1 MNEGHAPHSIHSIHS
16 ARPADIS
23 EPHEIPR
30 SPVFLWQSRSP
41 IPKTLVM
48 LNYLWLGLILCG
60 VVLGVLTGRTE
71 ALTAATFD
79 ACKSSLISIALPLGA
94 VMALWLGIM
103 RLAEKSGAVER
114 LSGLLRPLLVRLF
127 PDVPA
132 DHPAMGAM
140 VMNIAANMLGLGNAA
155 TPLGL
160 RAMQNL
166 ETLNPRPGTA
176 TNAMCTFLAI
186 NTSSVQLIP
195 TTAVGILA
203 AAGAIHP
210 TAIIGTA
217 LVATSCSFMIGIIS
231 VKLLQRLPIFA
242 LPPVEHA
249 AVSRTTEDIVL
260 PTPQTLTTL
269 SFWKRVLLGAYVALF
284 AGTIWHLV
292 SSQPS
297 GSSIAITIIQS
308 ISLVAIPFLIGFF
321 PLYAA
326 LQGVSVY
333 EEFVEGAKEGIQVA
347 LRIFPYLVAILV
359 AVGIFRAAGGID
371 ILSRLLAPLLD
382 LIGLPSQVL
391 PMVLVRPM
399 SGSAATGLFAEIVKA
414 CGPDS
419 YPALLAGTI
428 LGGTETTL
436 YVLAVYFGSVAIRR
450 GRHALAAGLLA
461 DAAGVAASLV
471 ICRLVFK

>member
-1 MNEGHAPHSIHSIHS
+1 
-16 ARPADIS
+16 
-23 EPHEIPR
+23 
-30 SPVFLWQSRSP
+30 
-41 IPKTLVM
+41 M
-48 LNYLWLGLILCG
+48 LNYIWLGLILCG
-60 VVLGVLTGRTE
+60 VVLGVVTGRTE
-71 ALTAATFD
+71 AVTAATFD
-79 ACKSSLISIALPLGA
+79 AAKASLMNIALPLGA

-114 LSGLLRPLLVRLF
+114 LSSFLKPLLTRLF
-127 PDVPA
+127 PEVPA

-160 RAMQNL
+160 KAMQGL
-166 ETLNPRPGTA
+166 ESLNPRPGTA

-195 TTAVGILA
+195 ATAIGILA
-203 AAGAIHP
+203 AAGAAHP
-210 TAIIGTA
+210 SAIIGTA
-217 LVATSCSFMIGIIS
+217 LVATTCSFITGIVS
-231 VKLLQRLPIFA
+231 VKLLQRLPMFA
-242 LPPVEHA
+242 LPPTDPIATPSAEASDSLPISESA
-249 AVSRTTEDIVL
+249 A
-260 PTPQTLTTL
+260 PL
-269 SFWKRVLLGAYVALF
+269 SLWKKLLLAGYVALF

-292 SSQPS
+292 TARVT
-297 GSSIAITIIQS
+297 GSSLPISIVQS
-308 ISLVAIPFLIGFF
+308 ISVVAIPFLIGFF

-326 LQGVSVY
+326 LKGVAVY
-333 EEFVEGAKEGIQVA
+333 EEFIEGAKEGIQVA

-371 ILSRLLAPLLD
+371 ILTRLLAPVLD
-382 LIGLPSQVL
+382 LIGLPPQVL
-391 PMVLVRPM
+391 PMVLVRPL

-419 YPALLAGTI
+419 YAAQLAGTI

-471 ICRLVFK
+471 ICRLVFR

>member
-1 MNEGHAPHSIHSIHS
+1 
-16 ARPADIS
+16 
-23 EPHEIPR
+23 
-30 SPVFLWQSRSP
+30 
-41 IPKTLVM
+41 
-48 LNYLWLGLILCG
+48 
-60 VVLGVLTGRTE
+60 LGVLTGHTE
-71 ALTAATFD
+71 AVTTATFD
-79 ACKSSLISIALPLGA
+79 ACKSSLMSIALPLGA

-114 LSGLLRPLLVRLF
+114 LASILRPLLFRLF
-127 PDVPA
+127 PEVPA

-166 ETLNPRPGTA
+166 ESLNPRPGTA
-176 TNAMCTFLAI
+176 SNAMCTFLAI

-195 TTAVGILA
+195 STAVGILA

-217 LVATSCSFMIGIIS
+217 FVATTCSFLTGITS
-231 VKLLQRLPIFA
+231 VKLLQRLPMFA
-242 LPPVEHA
+242 LPPIDPLKQKTAQPLENAPVPSA
-249 AVSRTTEDIVL
+249 FAPL
-260 PTPQTLTTL
+260 PAWKITLL
-269 SFWKRVLLGAYVALF
+269 SAYVLLFLWE
-284 AGTIWHLV
+284 ILHLTFLSHD
-292 SSQPS
+292 SSLLIS
-297 GSSIAITIIQS
+297 LIQS
-308 ISLVAIPFLIGFF
+308 VSLVAIPFLVGFF

-326 LQGVSVY
+326 LRGVAVY
-333 EEFVEGAKEGIQVA
+333 DEFIEGAKEGIQVA

-371 ILSRLLAPLLD
+371 LLTRALSPVLD
-382 LIGLPSQVL
+382 LIGLPAQVL
-391 PMVLVRPM
+391 PLVLVRPM
-399 SGSAATGLFAEIVKA
+399 SGSAATGLFAEIVKS

-419 YPALLAGTI
+419 YASQLAGTI

>member
-1 MNEGHAPHSIHSIHS
+1 MWIH
-16 ARPADIS
+16 IS
-23 EPHEIPR
+23 LFFNDWGGLLNLQR
-30 SPVFLWQSRSP
+30 F
-41 IPKTLVM
+41 M
-48 LNYLWLGLILCG
+48 LNYIWLGLILCG
-60 VVLGVLTGRTE
+60 VVLGVVTGRTE
-71 ALTAATFD
+71 AVTTATFE
-79 ACKSSLISIALPLGA
+79 AAKASLMAIALPLGA

-114 LSGLLRPLLVRLF
+114 LSGFLRPLLTRLF

-132 DHPAMGAM
+132 NHPAMGAM

-160 RAMQNL
+160 RAMQGL
-166 ETLNPRPGTA
+166 ESLNPRPGTA

-195 TTAVGILA
+195 ATAVGILA
-203 AAGAIHP
+203 AAGATHP
-210 TAIIGTA
+210 TSIIGTA
-217 LVATSCSFMIGIIS
+217 LVATSCSFLTGIIS
-231 VKLLQRLPIFA
+231 VKLLQRLPMFA
-242 LPPVEHA
+242 LPATPA
-249 AVSRTTEDIVL
+249 APLETSLEGSE
-260 PTPQTLTTL
+260 PTPLTTL
-269 SFWKRVLLGAYVALF
+269 SLALWKKLLLAAYVALF

-292 SSQPS
+292 ATRGGTNSV
-297 GSSIAITIIQS
+297 AISLIQS
-308 ISLVAIPFLIGFF
+308 ISLVAIPFLLGFF

-326 LQGVSVY
+326 LRGISVY
-333 EEFVEGAKEGIQVA
+333 EEFIEGAKEGIQVA

-371 ILSRLLAPLLD
+371 ILSRLMAPLLD
-382 LIGLPSQVL
+382 LIGLPTQVL
-391 PMVLVRPM
+391 PLVLVRPL

-419 YPALLAGTI
+419 YTAQLAGTI

>member
-1 MNEGHAPHSIHSIHS
+1 
-16 ARPADIS
+16 
-23 EPHEIPR
+23 
-30 SPVFLWQSRSP
+30 
-41 IPKTLVM
+41 M
-48 LNYLWLGLILCG
+48 LNYLWLGLIL
-60 VVLGVLTGRTE
+60 LGVILGVFTGKTE
-71 ALTAATFD
+71 DVTLATFE
-79 ACKSSLISIALPLGA
+79 AAKASLMSIALPLGA

-114 LSGLLRPLLVRLF
+114 LSGFLRPLLTRLF

-160 RAMQNL
+160 RAMQCL
-166 ETLNPRPGTA
+166 ESLNPRPGTA

-195 TTAVGILA
+195 ATAVGILA
-203 AAGAIHP
+203 AAGATHP
-210 TAIIGTA
+210 TSIIGTA
-217 LVATSCSFMIGIIS
+217 LVATSCSFLTGIIS
-231 VKLLQRLPIFA
+231 VKLLQRLPMFA
-242 LPPVEHA
+242 LPPVPALAESPMVEVDPIPNA
-249 AVSRTTEDIVL
+249 TS
-260 PTPQTLTTL
+260 TLTL
-269 SFWKRVLLGAYVALF
+269 ALWKKLLLALYVALF
-284 AGTIWHLV
+284 AGTVWHLV
-292 SSQPS
+292 ASRSGESSL
-297 GSSIAITIIQS
+297 AISVIQS
-308 ISLVAIPFLIGFF
+308 ISMVAIPFLIGFF

-326 LQGVSVY
+326 LQGIAVY
-333 EEFVEGAKEGIQVA
+333 EEFIEGAKEGIQVA

-371 ILSRLLAPLLD
+371 ILTRLLSPLLD
-382 LIGLPSQVL
+382 LIGLPAQVL
-391 PMVLVRPM
+391 PLVLVRPL

-419 YPALLAGTI
+419 YAAQLAGTI

-471 ICRLVFK
+471 ICKLVFSR

>member
-1 MNEGHAPHSIHSIHS
+1 
-16 ARPADIS
+16 
-23 EPHEIPR
+23 
-30 SPVFLWQSRSP
+30 
-41 IPKTLVM
+41 M

-60 VVLGVLTGRTE
+60 VVLGVLTGKTE
-71 ALTAATFD
+71 AVTAATFD
-79 ACKSSLISIALPLGA
+79 AAKASLMTIALPLGA

-103 RLAEKSGAVER
+103 RLAETSGAVER
-114 LSGLLRPLLVRLF
+114 LSSFLKPLLTRLF

-132 DHPAMGAM
+132 DHSAMGAV

-160 RAMQNL
+160 RAMQGL
-166 ETLNPRPGTA
+166 ESLNPRPGTA

-195 TTAVGILA
+195 ATAVGILA
-203 AAGAIHP
+203 AAGSIHP

-217 LVATSCSFMIGIIS
+217 LVATTCSFVTGIVS
-231 VKLLQRLPIFA
+231 VKLLQRLPMFA
-242 LPPVEHA
+242 LPPMPPVMASVASEASLPSPVEPL
-249 AVSRTTEDIVL
+249 TEFPL
-260 PTPQTLTTL
+260 
-269 SFWKRVLLGAYVALF
+269 WKKILLGGYVALF
-284 AGTIWHLV
+284 VITIGRLAL
-292 SSQPS
+292 S
-297 GSSIAITIIQS
+297 GVEGQHSLAIAIIQS

-326 LQGVSVY
+326 LRGVAVY
-333 EEFVEGAKEGIQVA
+333 EEFIEGAKEGIQVA

-371 ILSRLLAPLLD
+371 ILTRFLSPVLD
-382 LIGLPSQVL
+382 LIGLPPQVL
-391 PMVLVRPM
+391 PLVLIRPL
-399 SGSAATGLFAEIVKA
+399 SGSAATSLFAEIVKA

-419 YPALLAGTI
+419 YAANLAGTI

-436 YVLAVYFGSVAIRR
+436 YVLAVYFGSVAIRK

-471 ICRLVFK
+471 ICRLVFKS

>member
-1 MNEGHAPHSIHSIHS
+1 
-16 ARPADIS
+16 
-23 EPHEIPR
+23 
-30 SPVFLWQSRSP
+30 
-41 IPKTLVM
+41 M

-60 VVLGVLTGRTE
+60 VVLGVLTGKTE
-71 ALTAATFD
+71 AVTAATFD
-79 ACKSSLISIALPLGA
+79 AAKASLMTIALPLGA

-114 LSGLLRPLLVRLF
+114 LSSFLKPLLTRLF

-160 RAMQNL
+160 RAMQGL
-166 ETLNPRPGTA
+166 ESLNPRPGTA

-195 TTAVGILA
+195 ATAVGILA
-203 AAGAIHP
+203 AAGSIHP

-217 LVATSCSFMIGIIS
+217 LVATTCSFVTGIVS
-231 VKLLQRLPIFA
+231 VKLLQRLPMFA
-242 LPPVEHA
+242 LPPMHPVIASVASEASLPSPVEPL
-249 AVSRTTEDIVL
+249 TEFPL
-260 PTPQTLTTL
+260 
-269 SFWKRVLLGAYVALF
+269 WKKILLGGYVALF
-284 AGTIWHLV
+284 VITIGRLAL
-292 SSQPS
+292 S
-297 GSSIAITIIQS
+297 GVEGQHSLAIAIIQS

-326 LQGVSVY
+326 LRGVAVY
-333 EEFVEGAKEGIQVA
+333 EEFIEGAKEGIQVA

-371 ILSRLLAPLLD
+371 ILTRLLSPVLD
-382 LIGLPSQVL
+382 LIGLPPQVL
-391 PMVLVRPM
+391 PLVLVRPM

-419 YPALLAGTI
+419 YAAHLAGTI

-436 YVLAVYFGSVAIRR
+436 YVLAVYFGSVAIRK

-471 ICRLVFK
+471 ICRLIFKS

>member
-1 MNEGHAPHSIHSIHS
+1 
-16 ARPADIS
+16 
-23 EPHEIPR
+23 
-30 SPVFLWQSRSP
+30 
-41 IPKTLVM
+41 M
-48 LNYLWLGLILCG
+48 LNYIWLGLILCG
-60 VVLGVLTGRTE
+60 VVLGVVTGRTE
-71 ALTAATFD
+71 AVTTATFD
-79 ACKSSLISIALPLGA
+79 AAKASLMTIALPLGA

-114 LSGLLRPLLVRLF
+114 LSGFLRPLLVRLF

-132 DHPAMGAM
+132 DHPAMGAI

-160 RAMQNL
+160 RAMQGL
-166 ETLNPRPGTA
+166 ESLNPRPGTA

-195 TTAVGILA
+195 ATAVGILA
-203 AAGAIHP
+203 AAGATHP
-210 TAIIGTA
+210 TSIIGTA
-217 LVATSCSFMIGIIS
+217 LVATTCSFLTGIIS
-231 VKLLQRLPIFA
+231 VKLLQRLPMFA
-242 LPPVEHA
+242 LPPVTDHA
-249 AVSRTTEDIVL
+249 PLPAMTDIS
-260 PTPQTLTTL
+260 PESAEGIP
-269 SFWKRVLLGAYVALF
+269 FPRWKKMLLAGYIALF

-292 SSQPS
+292 AMRVTGTSLPI
-297 GSSIAITIIQS
+297 SIVQS

-326 LQGVSVY
+326 LRGVAVY
-333 EEFVEGAKEGIQVA
+333 EEFIEGAKEGIQVA

-371 ILSRLLAPLLD
+371 ILTRLLAPVLD
-382 LIGLPSQVL
+382 LIGLPPQVL
-391 PMVLVRPM
+391 PMVLVRPL

-419 YPALLAGTI
+419 YAAQLAGTI

-471 ICRLVFK
+471 ICRLVFR

>member
-1 MNEGHAPHSIHSIHS
+1 VI
-16 ARPADIS
+16 
-23 EPHEIPR
+23 
-30 SPVFLWQSRSP
+30 
-41 IPKTLVM
+41 
-48 LNYLWLGLILCG
+48 
-60 VVLGVLTGRTE
+60 TGRTE
-71 ALTAATFD
+71 AVTSATFD
-79 ACKSSLISIALPLGA
+79 AAKASLMSIALPLGA

-114 LSGLLRPLLVRLF
+114 LSGLLRPLLTRLF

-160 RAMQNL
+160 RAMQGL
-166 ETLNPRPGTA
+166 ESLNPRPGTA

-195 TTAVGILA
+195 ATAVGILA
-203 AAGAIHP
+203 AAGATHP
-210 TAIIGTA
+210 TSIIGTA
-217 LVATSCSFMIGIIS
+217 LVATTCSFMTGIIS
-231 VKLLQRLPIFA
+231 VKLLQRLPMFA
-242 LPPVEHA
+242 LPPTPSPALAKEEETA
-249 AVSRTTEDIVL
+249 DIPATLAL
-260 PTPQTLTTL
+260 PPLTLWRKL
-269 SFWKRVLLGAYVALF
+269 FLAAYVALF
-284 AGTIWHLV
+284 AGTVWHLV
-292 SSQPS
+292 ISRSVGTSLPIS
-297 GSSIAITIIQS
+297 VIQS
-308 ISLVAIPFLIGFF
+308 LSLVAIPFLIGFF
-321 PLYAA
+321 PLYGA
-326 LQGVSVY
+326 LRGVAVY
-333 EEFVEGAKEGIQVA
+333 EEFIEGAKEGIQVA

-371 ILSRLLAPLLD
+371 LLTRMLAPLLD
-382 LIGLPSQVL
+382 LIGLPAQVL
-391 PMVLVRPM
+391 PLVLVRPL

-419 YPALLAGTI
+419 YAAQLAGTI

-471 ICRLVFK
+471 ICRLVFR

>member
-1 MNEGHAPHSIHSIHS
+1 
-16 ARPADIS
+16 
-23 EPHEIPR
+23 
-30 SPVFLWQSRSP
+30 
-41 IPKTLVM
+41 M
-48 LNYLWLGLILCG
+48 LNYLWLGLILSG
-60 VVLGVLTGRTE
+60 VILGVFTGKTE
-71 ALTAATFD
+71 AVTLATFD
-79 ACKSSLISIALPLGA
+79 AAKASLMSIALPLGA

-114 LSGLLRPLLVRLF
+114 LSGFLRPLLTRLF

-160 RAMQNL
+160 RAMQCL
-166 ETLNPRPGTA
+166 ESLNPRPGTA

-195 TTAVGILA
+195 ATAVGILA
-203 AAGAIHP
+203 AAGATHP
-210 TAIIGTA
+210 TSIIGTA
-217 LVATSCSFMIGIIS
+217 LVATSCSFLSGIIS
-231 VKLLQRLPIFA
+231 VKLLQRLPMFA
-242 LPPVEHA
+242 LPPVTALADSTKLE
-249 AVSRTTEDIVL
+249 EDPL
-260 PTPQTLTTL
+260 PSAHSALTLTL
-269 SFWKRVLLGAYVALF
+269 WKKLLLALYVALF
-284 AGTIWHLV
+284 AGTVWHLV
-292 SSQPS
+292 ASRSGESSL
-297 GSSIAITIIQS
+297 AISVIQS

-326 LQGVSVY
+326 LQGVAVY
-333 EEFVEGAKEGIQVA
+333 EEFIEGAKEGIQVA

-371 ILSRLLAPLLD
+371 ILTRLLAPLLD
-382 LIGLPSQVL
+382 LIGLPTQVL
-391 PMVLVRPM
+391 PLVLVRPL

-419 YPALLAGTI
+419 YAAQLAGTI

-471 ICRLVFK
+471 ICKLVFSR

>member
-1 MNEGHAPHSIHSIHS
+1 
-16 ARPADIS
+16 
-23 EPHEIPR
+23 
-30 SPVFLWQSRSP
+30 
-41 IPKTLVM
+41 M

-60 VVLGVLTGRTE
+60 VVLGVITGRTE
-71 ALTAATFD
+71 AVTSATFD
-79 ACKSSLISIALPLGA
+79 AAKASLMSIALPLGA

-114 LSGLLRPLLVRLF
+114 LSGLLRPLLTRLF

-160 RAMQNL
+160 RAMQGL
-166 ETLNPRPGTA
+166 ESLNPRPGTA

-195 TTAVGILA
+195 ATAVGILA
-203 AAGAIHP
+203 AAGATHP
-210 TAIIGTA
+210 TSIIGTA
-217 LVATSCSFMIGIIS
+217 LVATTCSFMTGIIS
-231 VKLLQRLPIFA
+231 VKLLQRLPMFA
-242 LPPVEHA
+242 LPPTPSPALAKEEETA
-249 AVSRTTEDIVL
+249 DIPATLAL
-260 PTPQTLTTL
+260 PSLTLWRKL
-269 SFWKRVLLGAYVALF
+269 FLAAYVALF
-284 AGTIWHLV
+284 AGTVWHLV
-292 SSQPS
+292 ISRSVGTSLPIS
-297 GSSIAITIIQS
+297 VIQS
-308 ISLVAIPFLIGFF
+308 LSLVAIPFLIGFF
-321 PLYAA
+321 PLYGA
-326 LQGVSVY
+326 LRGVAVY
-333 EEFVEGAKEGIQVA
+333 EEFIEGAKEGIQVA

-371 ILSRLLAPLLD
+371 LLTRMLAPLLD
-382 LIGLPSQVL
+382 LIGLPAQVL
-391 PMVLVRPM
+391 PLVLVRPL

-419 YPALLAGTI
+419 YAAQLAGTI

-471 ICRLVFK
+471 ICRLVFR

>member
-1 MNEGHAPHSIHSIHS
+1 
-16 ARPADIS
+16 
-23 EPHEIPR
+23 
-30 SPVFLWQSRSP
+30 
-41 IPKTLVM
+41 M

-60 VVLGVLTGRTE
+60 VVLGVLTGKTE
-71 ALTAATFD
+71 AVTAATFD
-79 ACKSSLISIALPLGA
+79 AAKASLMTIALPLGA

-103 RLAEKSGAVER
+103 RLAETSGAVER
-114 LSGLLRPLLVRLF
+114 LSSFLKPLLTRLF

-160 RAMQNL
+160 RAMQGL
-166 ETLNPRPGTA
+166 ESLNPRPGTA

-195 TTAVGILA
+195 ATAVGILA
-203 AAGAIHP
+203 AAGSIHP

-217 LVATSCSFMIGIIS
+217 LVATTCSFVTGIVS
-231 VKLLQRLPIFA
+231 VKLLQRLPMFA
-242 LPPVEHA
+242 LPPMPPVMASVASEASLPSPVEPL
-249 AVSRTTEDIVL
+249 TEFPL
-260 PTPQTLTTL
+260 
-269 SFWKRVLLGAYVALF
+269 WKKILLGGYVALF
-284 AGTIWHLV
+284 VITIGHLAL
-292 SSQPS
+292 S
-297 GSSIAITIIQS
+297 GVEGQHSLAIAIIQS

-326 LQGVSVY
+326 LRGVAVY
-333 EEFVEGAKEGIQVA
+333 EEFIEGAKEGIQVA

-371 ILSRLLAPLLD
+371 ILTRLLSPVLD
-382 LIGLPSQVL
+382 LIGLPPQVL
-391 PMVLVRPM
+391 PLVLVRPM

-419 YPALLAGTI
+419 YAAHLAGTI

-436 YVLAVYFGSVAIRR
+436 YVLAVYFGSVAIRK

-471 ICRLVFK
+471 ICRLVFR

>member
-1 MNEGHAPHSIHSIHS
+1 
-16 ARPADIS
+16 
-23 EPHEIPR
+23 
-30 SPVFLWQSRSP
+30 
-41 IPKTLVM
+41 M

-60 VVLGVLTGRTE
+60 VVLGVLTGKTE
-71 ALTAATFD
+71 AVTAATFD
-79 ACKSSLISIALPLGA
+79 AAKASLMTIALPLGA

-103 RLAEKSGAVER
+103 RLAETSGAVER
-114 LSGLLRPLLVRLF
+114 LSSFLKPLLTRLF

-160 RAMQNL
+160 RAMQGL
-166 ETLNPRPGTA
+166 ESLNPRPGTA

-195 TTAVGILA
+195 ATAVGILA
-203 AAGAIHP
+203 AAGSIHP

-217 LVATSCSFMIGIIS
+217 LVATTCSFVTGIVS
-231 VKLLQRLPIFA
+231 VKLLQRLPMFA
-242 LPPVEHA
+242 LPPMPPVMASVASEASLPSPVEPL
-249 AVSRTTEDIVL
+249 TEFPL
-260 PTPQTLTTL
+260 
-269 SFWKRVLLGAYVALF
+269 WKKILLGGYVALF
-284 AGTIWHLV
+284 VITIGRLAL
-292 SSQPS
+292 S
-297 GSSIAITIIQS
+297 GVEGQHSLTIAIIQS

-326 LQGVSVY
+326 LRGVAVY
-333 EEFVEGAKEGIQVA
+333 EEFIEGAKEGIQVA

-371 ILSRLLAPLLD
+371 ILTRLLSPVLD
-382 LIGLPSQVL
+382 LIGLPPQVL
-391 PMVLVRPM
+391 PLVLVRPM

-419 YPALLAGTI
+419 YAAHLSGTI

-436 YVLAVYFGSVAIRR
+436 YVLAIYFGSVAIRK

-471 ICRLVFK
+471 ICRLVFKS

>member
-1 MNEGHAPHSIHSIHS
+1 
-16 ARPADIS
+16 
-23 EPHEIPR
+23 
-30 SPVFLWQSRSP
+30 
-41 IPKTLVM
+41 M
-48 LNYLWLGLILCG
+48 LNHLWLGLILCG
-60 VVLGVLTGRTE
+60 VVLGVITGRTE
-71 ALTAATFD
+71 AVTTAIFD
-79 ACKSSLISIALPLGA
+79 ASKASLLTIALPLGS

-114 LSGLLRPLLVRLF
+114 LSGFLRPLLTRLF

-140 VMNIAANMLGLGNAA
+140 VMNIAANVLGLGNAA

-160 RAMQNL
+160 RAMQGL
-166 ETLNPRPGTA
+166 ESLNPRPGTA

-195 TTAVGILA
+195 ATAVGILA
-203 AAGAIHP
+203 AAGATHP

-217 LVATSCSFMIGIIS
+217 LVATSCSFMTGIIS
-231 VKLLQRLPIFA
+231 VKLLQRLPVFE
-242 LPPVEHA
+242 LPPATAPEPVA
-249 AVSRTTEDIVL
+249 RAGAVDPPSAVPIG
-260 PTPQTLTTL
+260 PL
-269 SFWKRVLLGAYVALF
+269 SLWGKLLLSAYVALF
-284 AGTIWHLV
+284 AGTVWHLV
-292 SSQPS
+292 STRAE
-297 GSSIAITIIQS
+297 GSSLPVAVIQS

-321 PLYAA
+321 PLYGA
-326 LQGVSVY
+326 LRGVAVY
-333 EEFVEGAKEGIQVA
+333 EEFIEGAKEGIQVA

-371 ILSRLLAPLLD
+371 LMTLMMAPVLD
-382 LIGLPSQVL
+382 LIGLPAQVL
-391 PMVLVRPM
+391 PLVLVRPL

-419 YPALLAGTI
+419 YAAQLAGTI

-471 ICRLVFK
+471 ICRLIPFP

>member
-1 MNEGHAPHSIHSIHS
+1 MA
-16 ARPADIS
+16 
-23 EPHEIPR
+23 
-30 SPVFLWQSRSP
+30 
-41 IPKTLVM
+41 M

-60 VVLGVLTGRTE
+60 VILGVLTGKTE
-71 ALTAATFD
+71 AVTAATFD
-79 ACKSSLISIALPLGA
+79 AAKSSLLSIALPLGA

-114 LSGLLRPLLVRLF
+114 LSSFLKPLLTRLF

-160 RAMQNL
+160 RAMQGL
-166 ETLNPRPGTA
+166 ESLNPRPGTA

-195 TTAVGILA
+195 ATAVGILA
-203 AAGAIHP
+203 ATGAVHP
-210 TAIIGTA
+210 TSIIGTA
-217 LVATSCSFMIGIIS
+217 LVATTCSFVTGIVS
-231 VKLLQRLPIFA
+231 VKLLQRLPMFA
-242 LPPVEHA
+242 LPPMPGVMPNEAYDTGLTSPA
-249 AVSRTTEDIVL
+249 APLAEFQL
-260 PTPQTLTTL
+260 
-269 SFWKRVLLGAYVALF
+269 WKKILLGGYVVLF
-284 AGTIWHLV
+284 AFTIAHLT
-292 SSQPS
+292 QS
-297 GSSIAITIIQS
+297 GQTQASLPIALIQS

-326 LQGVSVY
+326 LRGVAVY
-333 EEFVEGAKEGIQVA
+333 EEFIEGAKEGIQVA

-371 ILSRLLAPLLD
+371 ILTRLLSPVLD
-382 LIGLPSQVL
+382 LIGLPPQVL
-391 PMVLVRPM
+391 PLVLVRPL

-419 YPALLAGTI
+419 YPAHLAGTI

-471 ICRLVFK
+471 ICRLVFKG

>member
-1 MNEGHAPHSIHSIHS
+1 
-16 ARPADIS
+16 
-23 EPHEIPR
+23 
-30 SPVFLWQSRSP
+30 
-41 IPKTLVM
+41 M

-60 VVLGVLTGRTE
+60 VILGVLTGKTE
-71 ALTAATFD
+71 AVTAATFE
-79 ACKSSLISIALPLGA
+79 AAKSSLMGIALPLGA

-103 RLAEKSGAVER
+103 RLAEKSGVVEK
-114 LSGLLRPLLVRLF
+114 LSGFLRPLLTRLF
-127 PDVPA
+127 PEVPA
-132 DHPAMGAM
+132 NHPAMGAM

-160 RAMQNL
+160 KAMQGL
-166 ETLNPRPGTA
+166 ESLNPRPGTA

-195 TTAVGILA
+195 ATAVGILA
-203 AAGAIHP
+203 AAGAAHP
-210 TAIIGTA
+210 TSIIGTA
-217 LVATSCSFMIGIIS
+217 LVATTCSFITGIVS

-242 LPPVEHA
+242 LSPVTGSPTQA
-249 AVSRTTEDIVL
+249 FSVDALPVSDSI
-260 PTPQTLTTL
+260 TPLSLWKRLLLTSYVAIFAGVICQLTTA
-269 SFWKRVLLGAYVALF
+269 SLG
-284 AGTIWHLV
+284 T
-292 SSQPS
+292 
-297 GSSIAITIIQS
+297 SSIPLSLPLAVIRS

-321 PLYAA
+321 PLYAS
-326 LQGVSVY
+326 LRGVAVY
-333 EEFVEGAKEGIQVA
+333 EEFIEGAKEGIQVA

-371 ILSRLLAPLLD
+371 ILTRVLSPVLD
-382 LIGLPSQVL
+382 LIGLPPQVL
-391 PMVLVRPM
+391 PLVLVRPL

-419 YPALLAGTI
+419 YAAQLAGTI

-436 YVLAVYFGSVAIRR
+436 YELAVYFGSVAIRR

-471 ICRLVFK
+471 ICRLVFR

>member
-1 MNEGHAPHSIHSIHS
+1 
-16 ARPADIS
+16 
-23 EPHEIPR
+23 
-30 SPVFLWQSRSP
+30 V
-41 IPKTLVM
+41 T
-48 LNYLWLGLILCG
+48 
-60 VVLGVLTGRTE
+60 LGVLTGHTE
-71 ALTAATFD
+71 AVTTATFD
-79 ACKSSLISIALPLGA
+79 ACKSSLMSIALPLGA

-114 LSGLLRPLLVRLF
+114 LASILRPLLFRLF
-127 PDVPA
+127 PEVPA

-166 ETLNPRPGTA
+166 ESLNPRPGTA
-176 TNAMCTFLAI
+176 SNAMCTFLAI

-195 TTAVGILA
+195 STAVGILA

-217 LVATSCSFMIGIIS
+217 FVATTCSFLTGITS
-231 VKLLQRLPIFA
+231 VKLLQRLPMFA
-242 LPPVEHA
+242 LPPIDPLKQKTAQPLENAPVPSA
-249 AVSRTTEDIVL
+249 FAPL
-260 PTPQTLTTL
+260 PAWKITLL
-269 SFWKRVLLGAYVALF
+269 SAYVLLFLWE
-284 AGTIWHLV
+284 ILHLTFLSHD
-292 SSQPS
+292 SSLLIS
-297 GSSIAITIIQS
+297 LIQS
-308 ISLVAIPFLIGFF
+308 VSLVAIPFLVGFF

-326 LQGVSVY
+326 LRGVAVY
-333 EEFVEGAKEGIQVA
+333 DEFIEGAKEGIQVA

-371 ILSRLLAPLLD
+371 LLTRALSPVLD
-382 LIGLPSQVL
+382 LIGLPAQVL
-391 PMVLVRPM
+391 PLVLVRPM
-399 SGSAATGLFAEIVKA
+399 SGSAATGLFAEIVKS

-419 YPALLAGTI
+419 YASQLAGTI

>member
-1 MNEGHAPHSIHSIHS
+1 
-16 ARPADIS
+16 
-23 EPHEIPR
+23 
-30 SPVFLWQSRSP
+30 
-41 IPKTLVM
+41 M
-48 LNYLWLGLILCG
+48 LNYLWLGLILSG
-60 VVLGVLTGRTE
+60 VILGVFTGKTE
-71 ALTAATFD
+71 AVTLATFD
-79 ACKSSLISIALPLGA
+79 AAKASLMSIALPLGA

-114 LSGLLRPLLVRLF
+114 LSGFLRPLLTRLF

-160 RAMQNL
+160 RAMQCL
-166 ETLNPRPGTA
+166 ESLNPRPGTA

-195 TTAVGILA
+195 ATAVGILA
-203 AAGAIHP
+203 AAGATHP
-210 TAIIGTA
+210 TSIIGTA
-217 LVATSCSFMIGIIS
+217 LVATSCSFLTGIIS
-231 VKLLQRLPIFA
+231 VKLLQRLPMFA
-242 LPPVEHA
+242 LPPVTA
-249 AVSRTTEDIVL
+249 LADSAKMKEDPL
-260 PTPQTLTTL
+260 PSVHSALTLTL
-269 SFWKRVLLGAYVALF
+269 WKKLLLALYVALF
-284 AGTIWHLV
+284 AGTVWHLV
-292 SSQPS
+292 ASRSGESSL
-297 GSSIAITIIQS
+297 AISVIQS

-326 LQGVSVY
+326 LQGVAVY
-333 EEFVEGAKEGIQVA
+333 EEFIEGAKEGIQVA

-371 ILSRLLAPLLD
+371 ILTRLLAPLLD
-382 LIGLPSQVL
+382 LIGLPTQVL
-391 PMVLVRPM
+391 PLVLVRPL

-414 CGPDS
+414 CGPNS
-419 YPALLAGTI
+419 YAAQLAGTI

-461 DAAGVAASLV
+461 DAAGVAASLL
-471 ICRLVFK
+471 ICRLVFR

>member
-1 MNEGHAPHSIHSIHS
+1 
-16 ARPADIS
+16 
-23 EPHEIPR
+23 
-30 SPVFLWQSRSP
+30 
-41 IPKTLVM
+41 M
-48 LNYLWLGLILCG
+48 LNYLWLGLILSG
-60 VVLGVLTGRTE
+60 VILGVFTGKTE
-71 ALTAATFD
+71 AVTLATFD
-79 ACKSSLISIALPLGA
+79 AAKASLMSIALPLGA

-114 LSGLLRPLLVRLF
+114 LSGFLRPLLTRLF

-160 RAMQNL
+160 RAMQCL
-166 ETLNPRPGTA
+166 ESLNPRPGTA

-195 TTAVGILA
+195 ATTVGILA
-203 AAGAIHP
+203 AAGATHP
-210 TAIIGTA
+210 TSIIGTA
-217 LVATSCSFMIGIIS
+217 LVATSCSFLTGIIS
-231 VKLLQRLPIFA
+231 VKLLQRLPMFA
-242 LPPVEHA
+242 LPPVTA
-249 AVSRTTEDIVL
+249 LADSAKMKEDPL
-260 PTPQTLTTL
+260 PSVHSALTLTL
-269 SFWKRVLLGAYVALF
+269 WKKLLLALYVALF
-284 AGTIWHLV
+284 AGTVWHLV
-292 SSQPS
+292 ASRSGESSL
-297 GSSIAITIIQS
+297 AISVIQS

-326 LQGVSVY
+326 LQGVAVY
-333 EEFVEGAKEGIQVA
+333 EEFIEGAKEGIQVA

-371 ILSRLLAPLLD
+371 ILTRLLAPLLD
-382 LIGLPSQVL
+382 LIGLPTQVL
-391 PMVLVRPM
+391 PLVLVRPL

-414 CGPDS
+414 CGPNS
-419 YPALLAGTI
+419 YAAQLAGTI

-461 DAAGVAASLV
+461 DAAGVAASLL
-471 ICRLVFK
+471 ICRLVFR

>member
-1 MNEGHAPHSIHSIHS
+1 
-16 ARPADIS
+16 
-23 EPHEIPR
+23 
-30 SPVFLWQSRSP
+30 
-41 IPKTLVM
+41 M
-48 LNYLWLGLILCG
+48 LNYLWLGLILIG
-60 VVLGVLTGRTE
+60 VILGVLTGKTE
-71 ALTAATFD
+71 ALTSATFD
-79 ACKSSLISIALPLGA
+79 AAKASLMSIALPLGA

-114 LSGLLRPLLVRLF
+114 LSGLLRPLLTRLF

-160 RAMQNL
+160 RAMQGL
-166 ETLNPRPGTA
+166 ESLNSRPGTA

-195 TTAVGILA
+195 ATAVGILA
-203 AAGAIHP
+203 AAGASHP

-217 LVATSCSFMIGIIS
+217 LVATTCSFMTGIIS
-231 VKLLQRLPIFA
+231 VKLLQRLPMFA
-242 LPPVEHA
+242 LPPAPAPTLAKEEETA
-249 AVSRTTEDIVL
+249 DIP
-260 PTPQTLTTL
+260 PTPALPHLTLWRKLFL
-269 SFWKRVLLGAYVALF
+269 SAYVALF
-284 AGTIWHLV
+284 AGTVWHLV
-292 SSQPS
+292 ISRSVGTSLPIS
-297 GSSIAITIIQS
+297 VIQS
-308 ISLVAIPFLIGFF
+308 LSLVAIPFLIGFF
-321 PLYAA
+321 PLYGA
-326 LQGVSVY
+326 LRGVAVY
-333 EEFVEGAKEGIQVA
+333 EEFIEGAKEGIQVA

-371 ILSRLLAPLLD
+371 LLTRMLAPLLD
-382 LIGLPSQVL
+382 LIGLPAQVL
-391 PMVLVRPM
+391 PLVLVRPL

-419 YPALLAGTI
+419 YAAQLAGTI

-471 ICRLVFK
+471 ICRLVFR

>member
-1 MNEGHAPHSIHSIHS
+1 
-16 ARPADIS
+16 
-23 EPHEIPR
+23 
-30 SPVFLWQSRSP
+30 
-41 IPKTLVM
+41 M

-60 VVLGVLTGRTE
+60 VVLGVVTGRTE

-79 ACKSSLISIALPLGA
+79 ACKSSLMSIALPLGA

-132 DHPAMGAM
+132 NHPAMGAM

-166 ETLNPRPGTA
+166 ETLNPQPGTA

-186 NTSSVQLIP
+186 NTSSVQLISA
-195 TTAVGILA
+195 TAVGILA

-217 LVATSCSFMIGIIS
+217 LVATSCSFMTGIIS

-242 LPPVEHA
+242 LPPLDHA
-249 AVSRTTEDIVL
+249 AVATPHSTSTSTEEIVL
-260 PTPQTLTTL
+260 PSPQTLSPL
-269 SFWKRVLLGAYVALF
+269 SFWKRVALVAYVALF

-461 DAAGVAASLV
+461 DVAGVAASLV

>member
-1 MNEGHAPHSIHSIHS
+1 
-16 ARPADIS
+16 
-23 EPHEIPR
+23 
-30 SPVFLWQSRSP
+30 
-41 IPKTLVM
+41 M
-48 LNYLWLGLILCG
+48 LNYLWLGLILSG
-60 VVLGVLTGRTE
+60 VILGVFTGKTE
-71 ALTAATFD
+71 AVTLATFD
-79 ACKSSLISIALPLGA
+79 AAKASLMSIALPLGA

-114 LSGLLRPLLVRLF
+114 LSGFLRPLLTRLF

-160 RAMQNL
+160 RAMQCL
-166 ETLNPRPGTA
+166 ESLNPRPGTA

-195 TTAVGILA
+195 ATAVGILA
-203 AAGAIHP
+203 AAGATHP
-210 TAIIGTA
+210 TSIIGTA
-217 LVATSCSFMIGIIS
+217 LVATSCSFLTGIIS
-231 VKLLQRLPIFA
+231 VKLLQRLPMFA
-242 LPPVEHA
+242 LPPVTALADSAKME
-249 AVSRTTEDIVL
+249 EDPL
-260 PTPQTLTTL
+260 PSAHSALTLTL
-269 SFWKRVLLGAYVALF
+269 WKKLLLALYVALF
-284 AGTIWHLV
+284 AGTVWHLV
-292 SSQPS
+292 ATRSGESSL
-297 GSSIAITIIQS
+297 AISVIQS

-333 EEFVEGAKEGIQVA
+333 EEFIEGAKEGIQVA

-371 ILSRLLAPLLD
+371 ILTRLLAPLLD
-382 LIGLPSQVL
+382 LIGLPTQVL
-391 PMVLVRPM
+391 PLVLVRPL

-419 YPALLAGTI
+419 YAAQLAGTI

-471 ICRLVFK
+471 ICKLVFSR

>member
-1 MNEGHAPHSIHSIHS
+1 
-16 ARPADIS
+16 
-23 EPHEIPR
+23 
-30 SPVFLWQSRSP
+30 
-41 IPKTLVM
+41 M

-79 ACKSSLISIALPLGA
+79 ACKSSLMTIALPLGA

-114 LSGLLRPLLVRLF
+114 LSGLLRPLLIRLF

-160 RAMQNL
+160 RAMQGL
-166 ETLNPRPGTA
+166 ESLNPRPGTA

-195 TTAVGILA
+195 ATAVGILA
-203 AAGAIHP
+203 AAGATHP

-217 LVATSCSFMIGIIS
+217 LVATTCSFLTGITS
-231 VKLLQRLPIFA
+231 VKLLQRLPMFA
-242 LPPVEHA
+242 LPPLEHA
-249 AVSRTTEDIVL
+249 VGTILRSTENVVL
-260 PTPQTLTTL
+260 PSSAPPRPFSL
-269 SFWKRVLLGAYVALF
+269 WKKLLLGAYVALF
-284 AGTIWHLV
+284 AGTICHLV
-292 SSQPS
+292 SSQVS
-297 GSSIAITIIQS
+297 GPSIAITVIQS

-419 YPALLAGTI
+419 YAAQLAGTI

-471 ICRLVFK
+471 ICRLVFR

>member
-1 MNEGHAPHSIHSIHS
+1 
-16 ARPADIS
+16 
-23 EPHEIPR
+23 
-30 SPVFLWQSRSP
+30 
-41 IPKTLVM
+41 
-48 LNYLWLGLILCG
+48 
-60 VVLGVLTGRTE
+60 LGVLTGHTE
-71 ALTAATFD
+71 AVTTATFD
-79 ACKSSLISIALPLGA
+79 ACKSSLMSIALPLGA

-114 LSGLLRPLLVRLF
+114 LASVLRPLLVRLF
-127 PDVPA
+127 PEVPA

-166 ETLNPRPGTA
+166 ESLNPRPGTA
-176 TNAMCTFLAI
+176 SNAMCTFLAI

-195 TTAVGILA
+195 STAVGILA

-217 LVATSCSFMIGIIS
+217 FVATTCSFLTGITS
-231 VKLLQRLPIFA
+231 VKLLQRLPMFA
-242 LPPVEHA
+242 LPPIDPLKQKTAQPLENAPVPSA
-249 AVSRTTEDIVL
+249 FAPL
-260 PTPQTLTTL
+260 PAWKITLL
-269 SFWKRVLLGAYVALF
+269 SAYVLLFLWE
-284 AGTIWHLV
+284 ILHLTFLSHD
-292 SSQPS
+292 SSLLIS
-297 GSSIAITIIQS
+297 LIQS
-308 ISLVAIPFLIGFF
+308 VSLVAIPFLVGFF

-326 LQGVSVY
+326 LRGVAVY
-333 EEFVEGAKEGIQVA
+333 DEFIEGAKEGIQVA

-371 ILSRLLAPLLD
+371 LLTRALSPVLD
-382 LIGLPSQVL
+382 LIGLPAQVL
-391 PMVLVRPM
+391 PLVLVRPM
-399 SGSAATGLFAEIVKA
+399 SGSAATGLFAEIVKS

-419 YPALLAGTI
+419 YASQLAGTI

-461 DAAGVAASLV
+461 DAA
-471 ICRLVFK
+471 

>member
-1 MNEGHAPHSIHSIHS
+1 
-16 ARPADIS
+16 
-23 EPHEIPR
+23 
-30 SPVFLWQSRSP
+30 
-41 IPKTLVM
+41 M

-71 ALTAATFD
+71 AVTAATFD
-79 ACKSSLISIALPLGA
+79 AAKASLMSIALPLGA

-114 LSGLLRPLLVRLF
+114 LSGLLRPLLTRLF

-160 RAMQNL
+160 RAMQGL
-166 ETLNPRPGTA
+166 ESLNPRPGTA

-195 TTAVGILA
+195 ATAVGILA
-203 AAGAIHP
+203 AAGATHP
-210 TAIIGTA
+210 TSIIGTA
-217 LVATSCSFMIGIIS
+217 LVATTCSFMTGIIS
-231 VKLLQRLPIFA
+231 VKLLQRLPMFA
-242 LPPVEHA
+242 LPPTPSPALAKEEETA
-249 AVSRTTEDIVL
+249 DIPATLAL
-260 PTPQTLTTL
+260 PPLTLWRKL
-269 SFWKRVLLGAYVALF
+269 FLAAYVALF
-284 AGTIWHLV
+284 AGTVWHLV
-292 SSQPS
+292 ISRSVGTSLPIS
-297 GSSIAITIIQS
+297 VIQS
-308 ISLVAIPFLIGFF
+308 LSLVAIPFLIGFF
-321 PLYAA
+321 PLYGA
-326 LQGVSVY
+326 LRGVAVY
-333 EEFVEGAKEGIQVA
+333 EEFIEGAKEGIQVA

-371 ILSRLLAPLLD
+371 LLTRMLAPLLD
-382 LIGLPSQVL
+382 LIGLPAQVL
-391 PMVLVRPM
+391 PLVLVRPL

-419 YPALLAGTI
+419 YAAQLAGTI

-471 ICRLVFK
+471 ICRLVFR

>member
-1 MNEGHAPHSIHSIHS
+1 
-16 ARPADIS
+16 
-23 EPHEIPR
+23 
-30 SPVFLWQSRSP
+30 
-41 IPKTLVM
+41 M
-48 LNYLWLGLILCG
+48 LNYLWLGLILAG
-60 VVLGVLTGRTE
+60 VLLGVLTGKTE
-71 ALTAATFD
+71 AVTTATFE
-79 ACKSSLISIALPLGA
+79 ACKSSLMSIALPLGA

-114 LSGLLRPLLVRLF
+114 LSSVLRPLLTRLF
-127 PDVPA
+127 PEVPG

-160 RAMQNL
+160 KAMQGL
-166 ETLNPRPGTA
+166 ESLNPRPGTA

-195 TTAVGILA
+195 ATAVGILA
-203 AAGAIHP
+203 AAGAVHP
-210 TAIIGTA
+210 TSIIGTA
-217 LVATSCSFMIGIIS
+217 LVATSCSFMTGIIS
-231 VKLLQRLPIFA
+231 VKLLQRLPMFA
-242 LPPVEHA
+242 LPAETSGTKTAGVTGDLA
-249 AVSRTTEDIVL
+249 AEAPSPSPAL
-260 PTPQTLTTL
+260 PMA
-269 SFWKRVLLGAYVALF
+269 KRLLLALYAALVAGAV
-284 AGTIWHLV
+284 WHLAAERIPA
-292 SSQPS
+292 SHPL
-297 GSSIAITIIQS
+297 IAIIQS
-308 ISLVAIPFLIGFF
+308 LSLVAIPFLLGFF

-326 LQGVSVY
+326 LKGVAVY
-333 EEFVEGAKEGIQVA
+333 EEFIEGAKEGIQVA

-371 ILSRLLAPLLD
+371 ILTRVLSPVLD
-382 LIGLPSQVL
+382 LIGLPPQVL
-391 PMVLVRPM
+391 PLVLVRPL

-419 YPALLAGTI
+419 YAAQLAGTI

-471 ICRLVFK
+471 ICRLVFR

>member
-1 MNEGHAPHSIHSIHS
+1 
-16 ARPADIS
+16 
-23 EPHEIPR
+23 
-30 SPVFLWQSRSP
+30 
-41 IPKTLVM
+41 M

-60 VVLGVLTGRTE
+60 VVLGVITGRTE
-71 ALTAATFD
+71 AVTSATFD
-79 ACKSSLISIALPLGA
+79 AAKASLMTIALPLGA

-114 LSGLLRPLLVRLF
+114 LSGLLRPLLTRLF

-160 RAMQNL
+160 RAMQGL
-166 ETLNPRPGTA
+166 ESLNPRPGTA

-195 TTAVGILA
+195 ATAVGILA
-203 AAGAIHP
+203 AAGATHP

-217 LVATSCSFMIGIIS
+217 LVATSCSFMTGIIS
-231 VKLLQRLPIFA
+231 VKLLQRLPMFA
-242 LPPVEHA
+242 LPPAPQASSPSLAKEEGEE
-249 AVSRTTEDIVL
+249 EDTGDL
-260 PTPQTLTTL
+260 PVAPALPPLTL
-269 SFWKRVLLGAYVALF
+269 WRKLLLAAYVALF
-284 AGTIWHLV
+284 AGTVWHLV
-292 SSQPS
+292 TSR
-297 GSSIAITIIQS
+297 SIGISLPISVIQS
-308 ISLVAIPFLIGFF
+308 LSLVAIPFLIGFF
-321 PLYAA
+321 PLYGA
-326 LQGVSVY
+326 LRDVAVY
-333 EEFVEGAKEGIQVA
+333 EEFIEGAKEGIQVA

-371 ILSRLLAPLLD
+371 LLTLMLAPLLD
-382 LIGLPSQVL
+382 LIGLPAQVL
-391 PMVLVRPM
+391 PLVLVRPL

-419 YPALLAGTI
+419 YAAQLAGTI

-436 YVLAVYFGSVAIRR
+436 YVLAVYFGSVAIRK

-471 ICRLVFK
+471 ICRLIFK